1 MISAS
6 GGQPLNTSSDITAA
20 IETFLAC
27 GLSPRQILQ
36 LAGLCREAH
45 DAPDD
50 YAEVRVIYRDRR
62 LKHFQKLF
70 GVLPEK

>member
-36 LAGLCREAH
+36 LAGLHLAAH
-45 DAPDD
+45 DSD
-50 YAEVRVIYRDRR
+50 YGEVVTVYQDRR
-62 LKHFQKLF
+62 LKRHQQMFQ
-70 GVLPEK
+70 VVPEK